1 LFAVLYGIG
10 IDHVEIARV
19 RRALSRRPRLLE
31 RLWTEEERATC
42 CGRRDVYSCLAARFA
57 AKEAVLKA
65 LGTGLSGCRWRDV
78 AVVLR
83 GGRPQARLYGRP
95 AEIARRKGLEVLVS
109 LSHDRR
115 YAVAVAV
122 AVRGEGKDVSCF
134 GGGDAGAG
142 PEDH

>member
-1 LFAVLYGIG
+1 MFAVLYGIG

-19 RRALSRRPRLLE
+19 RRAVVRRPRLLE
-31 RLWTEEERATC
+31 RIWTEEELATC
-42 CGRRDVYSCLAARFA
+42 CGRHDLYSCLAARFA

-78 AVVLR
+78 AVALR
-83 GGRPQARLYGRP
+83 GGRPEVRLYGRP
-95 AEIARRKGLEVLVS
+95 AEIARQKGLEVLVS

-122 AVRGEGKDVSCF
+122 AVRGEGKDVFGF

>member
-1 LFAVLYGIG
+1 MFAVLYGIG
-10 IDHVEIARV
+10 IDQVEIARV
-19 RRALSRRPRLLE
+19 RRAVSRRPRLLE
-31 RLWTEEERATC
+31 RVWTEEERATC

-65 LGTGLSGCRWRDV
+65 LGTGLSGCRWQDV

-83 GGRPQARLYGRP
+83 GGRPQARLSGRP
-95 AEIARRKGLEVLVS
+95 AEIARLKGLEVLVS

-122 AVRGEGKDVSCF
+122 AVRGEGNDVSCF

>member
-1 LFAVLYGIG
+1 MFAVLYGIG

-19 RRALSRRPRLLE
+19 RRAVSRRPRLLE

-95 AEIARRKGLEVLVS
+95 AEIARQKGLEVLVS

-122 AVRGEGKDVSCF
+122 AVRGEGKNVSCF

>member
-1 LFAVLYGIG
+1 MVYGIG

-19 RRALSRRPRLLE
+19 RRAVGRRPRLLE

-42 CGRRDVYSCLAARFA
+42 RGRRDRYACLAARFA

-65 LGTGLSGCRWRDV
+65 LGTGLAGCRWRDV

-83 GGRPQARLYGRP
+83 AGRPQVVLSGRP
-95 AEIARRKGLEVLVS
+95 AEVARGNGLEVLVS

-115 YAVAVAV
+115 CAVAVAV
-122 AVRGEGKDVSCF
+122 TVRGEGKDVSGF